1 MKNKALTESGAKIL
15 FGLIPYGGQLLSEIF
30 FDYRSRV
37 KQDRLNNFI
46 ESLVQYLK
54 SSGGSGVPREVQQS
68 EDFGDLFESIVKRV
82 IQTNSTEKVTR
93 FRNVVGNYIAEP
105 VKLDH
110 RDSFLDL
117 IEWLNESQIR
127 ILKCHA
133 QITENIRSLLER
145 RDGMQEEMSRL
156 NDKLEHEVELLN
168 NRKPNKY
175 YEHTRII
182 LNIGGQLKEI
192 EKAIKKDDDIRK
204 ADYYGLESGDYL
216 FLVQDL
222 YSKGLLVDLGVG
234 KFDAKPFETMAVTTF
249 GLRFLKF
256 INEDKEDAIES

>member
-15 FGLIPYGGQLLSEIF
+15 FSLIPYGGQLLSEIF

-46 ESLVQYLK
+46 ESWEQYLK
-54 SSGGSGVPREVQQS
+54 NSCGSGIPLEIQQS

-105 VKLDH
+105 IKLDY
-110 RDSFLDL
+110 RDSFLDM
-117 IEWLNESQIR
+117 IERLNEPQIK

-133 QITENIRSLLER
+133 QITENIRSLLKR
-145 RDGMQEEMSRL
+145 REGMQEEMFRL
-156 NDKLEHEVELLN
+156 NDKLAHEAELLN
-168 NRKPNKY
+168 DRKPNKY
-175 YEHTRII
+175 HEHTRNI
-182 LNIGGQLKEI
+182 LNIDGHLKEVD
-192 EKAIKKDDDIRK
+192 KAIKKDGDIRK

-234 KFDAKPFETMAVTTF
+234 TFDTKPFDTMGVTAF
-249 GLRFLKF
+249 GLKFLKF
-256 INEDKEDAIES
+256 INEEKENAIES